1 MGSGMSFMDTLFG
14 GTDDSAQKSQE
25 LANQLDR
32 ELFNKNA
39 NQARWDS
46 INLFGAGDDNRRAG
60 TQGAMDIF
68 SETIPAQMEQFRGG
82 NVAAQQTLL
91 AGLPQIQNAL
101 MGLPVDLSGLQAQSL
116 PFDASFANQALPETK
131 GNKQMLNKLGK
142 SKPAPQPAGRGG
154 I

>member
-1 MGSGMSFMDTLFG
+1 MSFMDTLFG
-14 GTDDSAQKSQE
+14 GTDSSAQDAQIEANAATTE
-25 LANQLDR
+25 LVA
-32 ELFNKNA
+32 KNA
-39 NQARWDS
+39 NRSRWDS
-46 INLFGAGDDNRRAG
+46 INLFGVGDDNRRAG

-116 PFDASFANQALPETK
+116 PFNASFANQTLPETK
-131 GNKQMLNKLGK
+131 GNKEMLRKRGK
-142 SKPAPQPAGRGG
+142 SNPAPKPAGRGG